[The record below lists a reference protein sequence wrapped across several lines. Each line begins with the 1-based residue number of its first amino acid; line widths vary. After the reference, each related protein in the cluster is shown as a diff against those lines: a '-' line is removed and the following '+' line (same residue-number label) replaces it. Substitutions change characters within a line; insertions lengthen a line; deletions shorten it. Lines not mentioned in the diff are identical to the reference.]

1 MKPNPATILL
11 ALATSLALMTPAP
24 SVHAHPA
31 GPLIKFP
38 DGGLSVGPAVGY
50 VAGKDGGGS
59 VSVDASLCFGI
70 FAFSA
75 TARMLALREDLMF
88 GGGLEASAF
97 VGLNLGVGAGYL
109 VGDERHGVTFHGFVG
124 APVPLDFLGIDVPQ
138 KLGRRIKMILIEPY
152 YRLNWFDGTYSH
164 EFGLMLKFTNFSI

>member
-1 MKPNPATILL
+1 MKPPAAHLL
-11 ALATSLALMTPAP
+11 IALATSLAVFSSSP
-24 SVHAHPA
+24 SAHAHPT

-38 DGGLSVGPAVGY
+38 DGGLSVGPAVGF
-50 VAGKDGGGS
+50 VPGRDGGGS
-59 VSVDASLCFGI
+59 VSVDAALCFGI

-75 TARMLALREDLMF
+75 TARMLALREDLLF

-109 VGDERHGVTFHGFVG
+109 VGGERHGVTFHGFVG
-124 APVPLDFLGIDVPQ
+124 APVPLDFLGLDIAD
-138 KLGRRIKMILIEPY
+138 KFGRRFKMILLEPY

-164 EFGLMLKFTNFSI
+164 EFGLMLKFTNFSL